1 MDTITRDILR
11 RNLERKVHFANIALT
26 KWYREGT
33 LRKVKDI
40 LEVVTPGML
49 RDGVDMNHELTLE
62 DFSNDTIEFLT
73 IRNKGVA

>member
-1 MDTITRDILR
+1 MDVITRDILR
-11 RNLERKVHFANIALT
+11 RNLERKVHFANITLT

-49 RDGVDMNHELTLE
+49 RDGVDMNHSLTLE
-62 DFSNDTIEFLT
+62 DFSEENKVIEFLT
-73 IRNKGVA
+73 IKGVA

>member
-1 MDTITRDILR
+1 MDTITKDILR
-11 RNLERKVHFANIALT
+11 RNLERKVHFANVTLT
-26 KWYREGT
+26 KWYREGS

-62 DFSNDTIEFLT
+62 SFSNETIEFLT
-73 IRNKGVA
+73 IKNKGVA